1 MSGSL
6 CILGLGPA
14 RPEHMTVEAL
24 HVLQQAEAEGWHVYG
39 LGHARGMAH
48 RVCPD
53 LNIKSLDYIYGLAGV
68 DRPTAYQDLAKMMW
82 RKAYAEGRDVLY
94 LVAGSPLFYNDAVL
108 FIRRLSVE
116 AHQAVR
122 LVHGMS
128 FVDLVLDRV
137 HWTGHDGLQLYSAWN
152 VAFDGVRLN
161 PQAPTLLC
169 QLGEF
174 TAGGDAL
181 DPSGSKK
188 MLVPLRDA
196 LQADFP
202 ADHPVTIVYSSGPPD
217 YESLSARLPLSAL
230 ADRTVPVYSNLFVPG
245 TVSPDEGLEAP

>member
-1 MSGSL
+1 MAGSL

-14 RPEHMTVEAL
+14 RPEHMTVEARD
-24 HVLQQAEAEGWHVYG
+24 VLQRAEADGWHVYG
-39 LGHARGMAH
+39 LAHARGMAQK
-48 RVCPD
+48 VCPA
-53 LNIKSLDYIYGLAGV
+53 LTVKSLDYLYGLPGV
-68 DRPTAYQDLAKMMW
+68 DRPTAYE
-82 RKAYAEGRDVLY
+82 EGRQVLY

-108 FIRRLSVE
+108 FIRRLS
-116 AHQAVR
+116 AQAGQAIR

-152 VAFDGVRLN
+152 VAFDGVQLN

-181 DPSGSKK
+181 DPDGSRK
-188 MLVPLRDA
+188 MLEPLRDA
-196 LQADFP
+196 LSAHFP
-202 ADHPVTIVYSSGPPD
+202 ATHPVTIVYSSGAPD
-217 YESLSARLPLSAL
+217 YASLSVRIPLSEL
-230 ADRTVPVYSNLFVPG
+230 AERTVPVYSNLFVPG
-245 TVSPDEGLEAP
+245 VVSPNEGEEAP

>member
-1 MSGSL
+1 MPGTL

-14 RPEHMTVEAL
+14 RPEHMTVEARD
-24 HVLQQAEAEGWHVYG
+24 VLRQAEAESWHVYG
-39 LGHARGMAH
+39 LAHARGMAR
-48 RVCPD
+48 RVCPE
-53 LNIKSLDYIYGLAGV
+53 LAVKSLDYLYTLQGV
-68 DRPTAYQDLAKMMW
+68 DRPAAYADLAKMMW
-82 RKAYAEGRDVLY
+82 RKAYEEDRKVLY

-108 FIRRLSVE
+108 FIRRLS
-116 AHQAVR
+116 AQSGQSIR

-161 PQAPTLLC
+161 AQAPTLLC

-181 DPSGSKK
+181 DPDGSRK
-188 MLVPLRDA
+188 MLAPLRDA
-196 LQADFP
+196 LATHFP
-202 ADHPVTIVYSSGPPD
+202 PEHPVTIVYSSGAPD
-217 YESLSARLPLSAL
+217 YDSLSTRIPLSTL
-230 ADRTVPVYSNLFVPG
+230 AERTVPVYSNLFVPG
-245 TVSPDEGLEAP
+245 LVSPNEGEEAP